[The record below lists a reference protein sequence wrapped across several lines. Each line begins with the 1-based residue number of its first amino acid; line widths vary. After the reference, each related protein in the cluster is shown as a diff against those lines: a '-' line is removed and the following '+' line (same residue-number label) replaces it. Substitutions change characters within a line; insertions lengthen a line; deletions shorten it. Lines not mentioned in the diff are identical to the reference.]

1 MKKLFLT
8 MLIAMVSVCAFAQ
21 KGQKAIGA
29 NLSYTPS
36 LEDGIKIN
44 NFGIAAKF
52 QYNLTDALRSE
63 LAVGYDFKDKEIG
76 FFTAAANFHY
86 LFNVGEKLKVYPIVG
101 VGYAHMDYG
110 LWEDLN
116 DMFDD
121 YDDYYYYYDDGDDDA
136 GMPSKNKL
144 LVNAGAGAEYELTE
158 NISLSAEVKYQY
170 IKDACRLPISI
181 GISYKF

>member
-29 NLSYTPS
+29 NLSYTPC
-36 LEDGIKIN
+36 LEDGIKVN

-63 LAVGYDFKDKEIG
+63 LAVGYDLKDKEIG

-86 LFNVGEKLKVYPIVG
+86 LINVGEKLKVYPIVG
-101 VGYAHMDYG
+101 VGYARMDYG
-110 LWEDLN
+110 LWEDLY
-116 DMFDD
+116 DLFDD
-121 YDDYYYYYDDGDDDA
+121 DEGDDVEGDD

-158 NISLSAEVKYQY
+158 KISLSAEVKYQY

>member
-1 MKKLFLT
+1 MKKLVLT
-8 MLIAMVSVCAFAQ
+8 LLIAMVSVCAFAQ

-29 NLSYTPS
+29 NLSYTPC

-52 QYNLTDALRSE
+52 QYNLTDAFRSE

-86 LFNVGEKLKVYPIVG
+86 LFNVGEKFKVYPIVG
-101 VGYAHMDYG
+101 AGYARMDYG
-110 LWEDLN
+110 LWGDLN
-116 DMFDD
+116 EWGNELAEELG
-121 YDDYYYYYDDGDDDA
+121 YDDEED
-136 GMPSKNKL
+136 MPSKNKL
-144 LVNAGAGAEYELTE
+144 LVNAGLGAEYAV
-158 NISLSAEVKYQY
+158 SDKLSFGAEVKYQY

-181 GISYKF
+181 GFAYKF

>member
-1 MKKLFLT
+1 MKKLFVTL
-8 MLIAMVSVCAFAQ
+8 LIAMVSVCAFAQ

-29 NLSYTPS
+29 NLSYSPS

-86 LFNVGEKLKVYPIVG
+86 LINAGEKFKVYPIVG
-101 VGYAHMDYG
+101 VGYARMDYG
-110 LWEDLN
+110 LWGDLN
-116 DMFDD
+116 DWGNEMAEEWGDED
-121 YDDYYYYYDDGDDDA
+121 YDDD
-136 GMPSKNKL
+136 MPSKDKL
-144 LVNAGAGAEYELTE
+144 LVNAGLGAEYAVTE
-158 NISLSAEVKYQY
+158 RLSFGAEVKYQY

-181 GISYKF
+181 GFAYKF